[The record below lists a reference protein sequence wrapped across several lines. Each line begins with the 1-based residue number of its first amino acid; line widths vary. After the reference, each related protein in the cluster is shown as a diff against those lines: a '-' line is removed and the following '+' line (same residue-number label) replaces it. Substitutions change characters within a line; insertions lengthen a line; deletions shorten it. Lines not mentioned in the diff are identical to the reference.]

1 MKLKTLSRVVLYLLA
16 FLIPPLVV
24 GAIGINAAAALDT
37 PGTDP
42 TRQLSNIGAAPPHDP
57 NKLTVA
63 VLLGDDLT
71 EVTDFL
77 VPYEVFAA
85 SGALNV
91 YAVAPERKLTT
102 LTGGLD
108 VLPQL
113 SLAEF
118 DAEVGNPDVIVV
130 PHIPNIERPENQRLL
145 EWLRRHADGRT
156 VLLSICTGAGELAA
170 TGLLDGREAT
180 THWGDIGRLEKTY
193 PEVRWVR
200 GVRYVDDGDIV
211 SSAGL
216 TSGIDASLHVLA
228 RFEGLEAARRVARKL
243 NYPNFRFVISP
254 AVEQYTV
261 RTADAIYLLNAAYRW
276 DRAEAGVLLRDGVG
290 EFELAS
296 IFDSYGASATTKL
309 VTATP
314 DGRAVRSE
322 HGLQLI
328 PRSATENLKTDKLLV
343 PGREDAHVSGRT
355 PATWIGGEGV
365 TYLHVNSTRF
375 AFNAPLENL
384 AQQRDVATATF
395 AARRLEIREESLQLE
410 GRTWPLALFFR
421 PLIVGLLGV
430 GLVAIADRA
439 LSARRLTQLGNRA

>member
-1 MKLKTLSRVVLYLLA
+1 
-16 FLIPPLVV
+16 
-24 GAIGINAAAALDT
+24 
-37 PGTDP
+37 
-42 TRQLSNIGAAPPHDP
+42 
-57 NKLTVA
+57 
-63 VLLGDDLT
+63 
-71 EVTDFL
+71 
-77 VPYEVFAA
+77 VPYEVFATSDA
-85 SGALNV
+85 FNV
-91 YAVAPERKLTT
+91 YAVAPERELTT

-130 PHIPNIERPENQRLL
+130 PHIPNIEYPENQRLL
-145 EWLRRHADGRT
+145 GWLKRHADGRT

-170 TGLLDGREAT
+170 AGLLDGREAT
-180 THWGDIGRLEKTY
+180 THWGDIDRLEKTY

-228 RFEGLEAARRVARKL
+228 RFEGLEAARRVAREL
-243 NYPNFRFVISP
+243 NYPNFRFVTSP

-261 RTADAIYLLNAAYRW
+261 RAADAIYLLNAAYRW
-276 DRAEAGVLLRDGVG
+276 NRAEAGVLLRDGVG
-290 EFELAS
+290 ELELAS

-309 VTATP
+309 VTATL

-328 PRSATENLKTDKLLV
+328 PRSATENLKTDRLLV
-343 PGREDAHVSGRT
+343 PGREDANVSGRT

-365 TYLHVNSTRF
+365 TYLHVDATRF
-375 AFNAPLENL
+375 AFDAPLEDL
-384 AQQRDVATATF
+384 ATAAGRGDRDLRRQAARGPGDSISSKADLAVRAPCASPYHRPARGGSGRAGRLGAVNPSASRFIGGVHETTLVATLLTAGLLT
-395 AARRLEIREESLQLE
+395 L
-410 GRTWPLALFFR
+410 
-421 PLIVGLLGV
+421 VGLAACSLRITSKLVRARGV
-430 GLVAIADRA
+430 DPRVA
-439 LSARRLTQLGNRA
+439 LP